1 MPSVSYDFVPGQ
13 TVYVIDSGTIK
24 SGTVVQVDVKVTD
37 VTQMVAYWV
46 SIAGQTTAFTD
57 NIYATCQAAEGY
69 QIANFGGNAALIA
82 TAYAPSGSPSPAT
95 LDASFLIDGTVTIP
109 VSLVGNGPTMT
120 FQDVISGINL
130 ALGAYGTAMVMD
142 GNVRVQSATK
152 NATSSV
158 AITDANLFSSL
169 TGFVQI
175 DTAVPGD
182 AVGALE
188 ALGSTV
194 C

>member
-13 TVYVIDSGTIK
+13 TVYVLDSGTIK
-24 SGTVVQVDVKVTD
+24 SGVVVQVDVKVTD
-37 VTQMVAYWV
+37 VTETATYWV
-46 SIAGQTTAFTD
+46 SIVGQTTAFTD

-69 QIANFGGNAALIA
+69 QIVNFGGNAVLTS
-82 TAYAPSGSPSPAT
+82 TAYAPSGSPLPAT
-95 LDASFLIDGTVTIP
+95 LDASILIDGAVAIP

-130 ALGAYGTAMVMD
+130 ALGAYGTASLMD
-142 GNVRVQSATK
+142 GNIHIQSATK
-152 NATSSV
+152 GATSSV
-158 AITDANLFSSL
+158 AITDTNLFSSL

-182 AVGALE
+182 ANGALE
-188 ALGSTV
+188 ALGSQV